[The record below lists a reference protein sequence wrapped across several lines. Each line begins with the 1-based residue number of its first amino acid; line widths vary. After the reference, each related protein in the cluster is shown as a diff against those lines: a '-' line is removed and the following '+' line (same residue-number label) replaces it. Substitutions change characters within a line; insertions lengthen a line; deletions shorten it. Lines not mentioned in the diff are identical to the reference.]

1 MAMVAQIRLA
11 AASAP
16 VALFPWLAP
25 QATSTF
31 KLIHPATAR
40 RSIHSSVR
48 PVCARVQGYRSL
60 GSSRTYI
67 GIVCSHSFTRS
78 RASPPTL
85 AARTDLEARQLRAPR
100 PRPVP
105 RR

>member
-40 RSIHSSVR
+40 QSIHSPVR
-48 PVCARVQGYRSL
+48 PVCARFRAIARYALAVLTSASCVSIRSP
-60 GSSRTYI
+60 
-67 GIVCSHSFTRS
+67 VH
-78 RASPPTL
+78 
-85 AARTDLEARQLRAPR
+85 APR
-100 PRPVP
+100 
-105 RR
+105 RRRWPPAQIWKLASYVR